1 MHSVLVEYH
10 LDTCTGAV
18 TVRHFLVV
26 NNTTIKVILGLLKC
40 KKQSQILLLRQKK
53 KRSKESTSRRSTVH
67 LAAARGTLIPSI
79 SVDKTRTGFNH
90 LIMFF
95 LHVNTLI
102 DIHYWLIHSVG
113 WSVDSLC
120 TMGGRFLYD

>member
-1 MHSVLVEYH
+1 MHSVLVEHH

-79 SVDKTRTGFNH
+79 SVDKTRTGDGLAEIKCQKIVFVYSH
-90 LIMFF
+90 LKYPAF
-95 LHVNTLI
+95 
-102 DIHYWLIHSVG
+102 
-113 WSVDSLC
+113 
-120 TMGGRFLYD
+120 